1 MKLTIMNDDVIIVVC
16 LCEGGGRCLQAG
28 TQWNKV
34 NPTFHTLHISYMYGV
49 KQNSYL

>member
-1 MKLTIMNDDVIIVVC
+1 MKFRVMNDDVIVVVF

-34 NPTFHTLHISYMYGV
+34 NLTFHTLLISYV
-49 KQNSYL
+49 RLQS